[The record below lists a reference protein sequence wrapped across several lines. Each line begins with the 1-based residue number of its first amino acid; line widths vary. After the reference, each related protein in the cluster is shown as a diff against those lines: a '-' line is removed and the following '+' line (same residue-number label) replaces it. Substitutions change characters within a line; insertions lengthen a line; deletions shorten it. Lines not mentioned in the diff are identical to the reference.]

1 MTETAQESVEIPS
14 EQNTE
19 PAETPSSESNEF
31 DRLEDQLVGIKPSE
45 TEATETT
52 QDEPDKQEEETPKKY
67 TFKADGQDVEVE
79 SEDKLIELARKG
91 YTWDERVKKLSEE
104 RKSFETERE
113 QFTNEKSLL
122 YLENLAAQVGTQR
135 KEPVLD
141 VYGDA
146 YENLVTKYGKEK
158 ADKYLE
164 THELISD
171 TADFAMAQQEYNSW
185 TESARTVLENRRK
198 ADEENS
204 RNIEAFKSKYQ
215 ISDEEMTE
223 IIKKANDFIGYSVS
237 KGQKPLPSNAFEV
250 FHRGMNFDSLLKA
263 ETDKLNAE
271 WEKKFKEEREKLIDE
286 LKGKRPIKTTPVRK
300 TVKQPIEQEEDEITQ
315 MENRLVGL

>member
-1 MTETAQESVEIPS
+1 MTETVQEPVEIPS

-19 PAETPSSESNEF
+19 PVETPSNESNEI

-45 TEATETT
+45 GEATETA
-52 QDEPDKQEEETPKKY
+52 QEEPEEKETETPKKY

-104 RKSFETERE
+104 RKTFETERE
-113 QFTNEKSLL
+113 KFTSERNLL

-146 YENLVTKYGKEK
+146 YENLVSKYGKEK

-171 TADFAMAQQEYNSW
+171 TADFAMAQQEYTGW
-185 TESARTVLENRRK
+185 TENARKVIENRQK
-198 ADEENS
+198 AEAENL
-204 RNIEAFKSKYQ
+204 RNIEAFKAKYN
-215 ISDEEMTE
+215 INDKEMDEM
-223 IIKKANDFIGYSVS
+223 IQKANDFIGYSVS
-237 KGQKPLPSNAFEV
+237 KGQKPLPPNAFEV

-271 WEKKFKEEREKLIDE
+271 WEKKFKEEREKLIDG
-286 LKGKRPIKTTPVRK
+286 LKRPIKTTPVRK